1 MDLDANSC
9 NFFLFVRPVLKRFI
23 FSVPYILF
31 ICLKIPLFSI
41 KLLVFPFWRLSKTAW
56 TFCILGKCSTVIMI
70 NTEAK
75 SALLFVMVIL
85 SCPPP
90 LHFVQKS
97 NNCCVVR
104 FFVNINVLFVF
115 GQWLNC
121 KLYCLQFQFIDV
133 QFFFSEGSRV
143 PPSFML
149 WVILSVSIL
158 FLMQIFLSLSPH
170 LRTFEFVFHFN
181 ALVAVATDLYS
192 LWKSFC
198 LHHLNLPHIQWD

>member
-56 TFCILGKCSTVIMI
+56 TFCIPGKCSTVIMI

-85 SCPPP
+85 SSPPP
-90 LHFVQKS
+90 ILFRKATIVVLSDFLWIQMFFLCLGS
-97 NNCCVVR
+97 DWIANCTAFSSSSLMC
-104 FFVNINVLFVF
+104 N
-115 GQWLNC
+115 
-121 KLYCLQFQFIDV
+121 
-133 QFFFSEGSRV
+133 FFSQKDPGSPRV
-143 PPSFML
+143 L
-149 WVILSVSIL
+149 CYEWY
-158 FLMQIFLSLSPH
+158 FLSPPCFWCKYFYH
-170 LRTFEFVFHFN
+170 
-181 ALVAVATDLYS
+181 
-192 LWKSFC
+192 
-198 LHHLNLPHIQWD
+198 